1 LAAFALP
8 LLLVLASCPPD
19 AACNLVQVAQVPL
32 ELKNHLFVLPATI
45 NGHAIEMLL
54 DTGAHKSLLGESAV
68 QRLNLIRDARSYTSL
83 MGLSGSSATPDA
95 RIDSMSIGAVV
106 LTVDRLP
113 VTSFGGSQTFDGI
126 LGLDILRDYDLDI
139 DGPNRMLTLYRVRR
153 CEPAPPPWDG
163 CAYRRILHPNW
174 LVEIALQAGRYRGNR
189 FPG

>member
-1 LAAFALP
+1 M
-8 LLLVLASCPPD
+8 
-19 AACNLVQVAQVPL
+19 PL

-106 LTVDRLP
+106 LTVQIGTKIVEGFELMLAASP
-113 VTSFGGSQTFDGI
+113 GI
-126 LGLDILRDYDLDI
+126 WRSHRRVRGRTYLT
-139 DGPNRMLTLYRVRR
+139 PNRIRFRSS
-153 CEPAPPPWDG
+153 
-163 CAYRRILHPNW
+163 IL
-174 LVEIALQAGRYRGNR
+174 ALL
-189 FPG
+189 P